1 MDIFKILTELEDE
14 LADKRGLRK
23 KVDISACYELVR
35 QLQEALPE
43 SIMEANFVLANK
55 QKILFNADNAAKS
68 TVKEAEDRVA
78 HLLDGSELRR
88 RSEIEARRL
97 IDDTNT
103 KCDNLVAKT
112 REHLDGVF
120 GDLEQF
126 LVSALSLIRRNR
138 DELSGMQL
146 SMGKE
151 RYQELIQARD
161 R

>member
-1 MDIFKILTELEDE
+1 MDIFKIMTELEGE

-35 QLQEALPE
+35 ALQDALPE
-43 SIMEANFVLANK
+43 SITEANYILANK

-68 TVKEAEDRVA
+68 TVREAEERA
-78 HLLDGSELRR
+78 ALLLDNNELRR
-88 RSEIEARRL
+88 RSEVEARRL
-97 IDDTNT
+97 IDETNS
-103 KCDNLVAKT
+103 KCDNLVART

-138 DELSGMQL
+138 DELSGMQV
-146 SMGKE
+146 SVSRQ
-151 RYQELIQARD
+151 RYRELGHTES
-161 R
+161 